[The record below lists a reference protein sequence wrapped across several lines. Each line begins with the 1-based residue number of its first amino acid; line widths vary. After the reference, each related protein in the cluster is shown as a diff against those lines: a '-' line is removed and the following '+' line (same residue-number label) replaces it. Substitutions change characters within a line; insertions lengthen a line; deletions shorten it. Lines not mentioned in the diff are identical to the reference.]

1 MWIVYI
7 LQCRDGTLYTGITNH
22 FSRRLAAHNRGRG
35 AKYTLGRGPVVPV
48 YQEVCPDHGSAL
60 RREQA
65 IQALPRAKKLELCRT
80 WSPEQPPQK

>member
-1 MWIVYI
+1 MNYTYI
-7 LQCRDGTLYTGITNH
+7 LSCRDGSLYTGWTNDLEK
-22 FSRRLAAHNRGRG
+22 RLRAHNSGKG
-35 AKYTLGRGPVVPV
+35 AKYTRGRGPVVPV